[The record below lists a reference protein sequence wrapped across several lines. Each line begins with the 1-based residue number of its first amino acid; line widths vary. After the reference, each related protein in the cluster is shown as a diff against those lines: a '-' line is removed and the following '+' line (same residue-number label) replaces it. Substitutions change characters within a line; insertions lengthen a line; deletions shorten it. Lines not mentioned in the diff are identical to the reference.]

1 MVIDE
6 PVAELRTAATFHG
19 APLVARD
26 GDFEKRWAAWVE
38 RGRVHERRVRRRF
51 VVAAGVIA
59 IGAAIAFGF
68 LG

>member
-1 MVIDE
+1 MVMDE
-6 PVAELRTAATFHG
+6 PVAELRTAATFDG

-26 GDFEKRWAAWVE
+26 EDFEKRWAAWVA
-38 RGRVHERRVRRRF
+38 RGRVHDQRVRRRF

-59 IGAAIAFGF
+59 IGAAIAFAF